1 MSGENDSEDE
11 IFQTLLRMLPRRR
24 EWKQF
29 YGNQP
34 TPLQMEQARG
44 LIQQIDVAARNGKG
58 QTPLHV
64 VIDRGNYELAVT
76 LIEKGADV
84 NAIDNKRQTPFHM
97 AGTIILEED
106 QVRWLDSIPMFSLL
120 IERGANIN
128 AQDNNG
134 NTPLHHA
141 AKIDMFEDVEF
152 LIKNEADENIKNNNG
167 RKPMVFTQFG
177 DQDQMT
183 PPGRA
188 FMVGYD
194 RKKIMEGKNCHNY
207 DDYSSSNFL
216 LKNYRKIK
224 MCLLHYGTLKCPL
237 LTEEEGIQIHY
248 TIDNY
253 ERINKIYR
261 DLRDETNRMRMMSA
275 TIGNINHKNSYDGFI
290 NSLDPELRD
299 DMMQTM
305 KLEIEDMPFID
316 YDPNVVNNSHY
327 SPNKTEADKAI
338 LAIVGDDYLVT
349 EDDDQNDPKVI
360 QKRAR
365 LRNWI
370 NELRGPDNKASSAS
384 SASSK
389 GAGKIIKSRGRSL
402 LNNKSVSRR
411 RNKTRKSRKSKSRKS
426 KSRTRR

>member
-1 MSGENDSEDE
+1 
-11 IFQTLLRMLPRRR
+11 
-24 EWKQF
+24 
-29 YGNQP
+29 
-34 TPLQMEQARG
+34 
-44 LIQQIDVAARNGKG
+44 
-58 QTPLHV
+58 
-64 VIDRGNYELAVT
+64 
-76 LIEKGADV
+76 
-84 NAIDNKRQTPFHM
+84 
-97 AGTIILEED
+97 
-106 QVRWLDSIPMFSLL
+106 
-120 IERGANIN
+120 
-128 AQDNNG
+128 
-134 NTPLHHA
+134 
-141 AKIDMFEDVEF
+141 MFEDVEF

-167 RKPMVFTQFG
+167 RKPMIFTRLAFQS
-177 DQDQMT
+177 QMR
-183 PPGRA
+183 PPGRT
-188 FMVGYD
+188 FMVND
-194 RKKIMEGKNCHNY
+194 WEAEMEGKKCHNY
-207 DDYSSSNFL
+207 DDYFFSNFL